1 MSLSAE
7 LKRLSNISFQL
18 EEENERLWAENEQL
32 SQPKDPAD
40 DERVKELL
48 DSLEE
53 NITDREKLIGNGEK
67 IQRSINAYRAL
78 RPK

>member
-1 MSLSAE
+1 MSLAAE
-7 LKRLSNISFQL
+7 LERLSNIAFQQ
-18 EEENERLWAENEQL
+18 EQENEWLSAESDRL

-53 NITDREKLIGNGEK
+53 K
-67 IQRSINAYRAL
+67 
-78 RPK
+78 